1 MKNLERDPRTG
12 GLSYRKA
19 YPAELRPFIPG
30 GPRNELKVSL
40 GATSLT
46 ECGALAKFRLA
57 ANTHASNVAMA
68 RKVASG
74 AFDSIDAGNIAYIA
88 ATYVSRELGADDK
101 AQWGAEVKREY
112 TPRGD
117 LEQDYRDSREMLRVR
132 DQEGLVALWRD
143 WAVSFAATLGFR
155 LDPTSAPF
163 ARLCV
168 KLGEGAIDLWLSID
182 ARGAQYGEESTERL
196 DQKSSD
202 TPPEP
207 IRPESA
213 TRSPAAP
220 GDSFEAIAE
229 AILTGALNPRS
240 ATTQQSARTALRFL
254 RETHGPIQPAAL
266 TRKAVTEWLTLLAQ
280 RPFPLPHSEQ
290 LATLRDLAAR
300 YANRPD
306 MPRLSAKTLNNYSGQ
321 IATLWREGQELGL
334 IDGNLPDPF
343 KGRKAAWVSRP
354 DEPQELSRAELTTIF
369 ALPVF
374 TQGERP
380 TQGRGEAS
388 FWLPLMLLWTGARPE
403 ELAQLIVSDI
413 SQDAE
418 TGRWMLRITDE
429 GEHPVKGPRSLKTSK
444 KHSGRRTFPIPNAL
458 VALGFLDFVAW
469 TGSTGN
475 TALFP
480 RLTLKNARRHL
491 FPGWGEWWSK
501 YLRLHGAFPAG
512 PKRRAA
518 REFRHN
524 WATAARAG
532 GIDRETREY
541 IQGHT
546 APAARASEGERYGS
560 KVSLGLAIDRLAYPG
575 LDLSG
580 VRRWAPP
587 PLL

>member
-1 MKNLERDPRTG
+1 MKNLEKDARTG
-12 GLSYRKA
+12 RLSYRKA
-19 YPAELRPFIPG
+19 YPKKLLPFIPG
-30 GPRNELKVSL
+30 GLLELKVSL

-46 ECGALAKFRLA
+46 ECGVLEKFQQSAKIHADNVALAQKI
-57 ANTHASNVAMA
+57 
-68 RKVASG
+68 ASG
-74 AFDSIDAGNIAYIA
+74 AFDSIDAGTIAYIA
-88 ATYVSRELGADDK
+88 ATYVARELEADDK
-101 AQWGAEVKREY
+101 AQWGAEVKRGY
-112 TPRGD
+112 LPRAD
-117 LEQDYRDSREMLRVR
+117 LEQDYIDSRDMLRKK
-132 DQEGLVALWRD
+132 DQKGLVALWRD
-143 WAVSFAATLGFR
+143 WGLAFAATLGYR
-155 LDPTSAPF
+155 LDPTAPPF

-168 KLGEGAIDLWLSID
+168 KFGESACDLWLSID
-182 ARGAQYGEESTERL
+182 ARGAQYDEDGTERL
-196 DQKSSD
+196 DKKPSE
-202 TPPEP
+202 TPPAP
-207 IRPESA
+207 TRPESA
-213 TRSPAAP
+213 ARSPTAP
-220 GDSFEAIAE
+220 GDSFETIAE
-229 AILTGALNPRS
+229 AILSGALNPPS
-240 ATTQQSARTALRFL
+240 VSTQQSARTALKFL
-254 RETHGPIQPAAL
+254 RETHGPITPAAL
-266 TRKAVTEWLTLLAQ
+266 TRKAVTEWLALLAQ
-280 RPFPLPHSEQ
+280 RPFPLPKSER
-290 LATLRDLAAR
+290 LLPLRDLVAL

-306 MPRLSAKTLNNYSGQ
+306 TPRLSAKTLNNYSGQ
-321 IATLWREGQELGL
+321 IATLWRKGWELGL
-334 IDGNLPDPF
+334 IDENLSDPF

-354 DEPQELSRAELTTIF
+354 EEPQELSRADLAAMF

-374 TQGERP
+374 TLGERP

-388 FWLPLMLLWTGARPE
+388 FWLLLMLLWTGARPE

-458 VALGFLDFVAW
+458 IALGFLDFVAW
-469 TGSTGN
+469 ARASGN

-512 PKRRAA
+512 LKRRAS

-546 APAARASEGERYGS
+546 APAAHASEGERYGS
-560 KVSLGLAIDRLAYPG
+560 KNPLGLAIDRLDYPG
-575 LDLSG
+575 LDLTG
-580 VRRWAPP
+580 VRRWTAPTP
-587 PLL
+587 